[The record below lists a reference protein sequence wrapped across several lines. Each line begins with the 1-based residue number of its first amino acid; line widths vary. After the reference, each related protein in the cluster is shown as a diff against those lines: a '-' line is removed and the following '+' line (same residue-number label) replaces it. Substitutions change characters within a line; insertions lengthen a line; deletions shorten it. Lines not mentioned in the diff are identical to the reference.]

1 MIVTSLP
8 LLFILK
14 LGFKPFGILR
24 RRALGIAESRDRK
37 IMYPQCVKRRSK
49 ILLKAYEGEILLRL
63 IRRNGDD
70 LRFLGDIRK
79 ALDGFCK
86 RHRRRNKS
94 QSNGAAL
101 RPLSV

>member
-1 MIVTSLP
+1 
-8 LLFILK
+8 
-14 LGFKPFGILR
+14 
-24 RRALGIAESRDRK
+24 
-37 IMYPQCVKRRSK
+37 MYPQCVERRGK

>member
-1 MIVTSLP
+1 
-8 LLFILK
+8 
-14 LGFKPFGILR
+14 
-24 RRALGIAESRDRK
+24 
-37 IMYPQCVKRRSK
+37 MYPQRIERRGK